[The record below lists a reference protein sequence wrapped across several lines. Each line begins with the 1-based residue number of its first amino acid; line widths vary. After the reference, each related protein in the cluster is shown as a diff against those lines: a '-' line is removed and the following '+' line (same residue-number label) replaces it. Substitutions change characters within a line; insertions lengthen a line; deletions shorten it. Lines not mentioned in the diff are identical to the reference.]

1 MNVFNFL
8 NSLNRKSYGT
18 EKNFGVL
25 QGIGDLK
32 RQKAIDM
39 ALEKYPILEKNK
51 VEILNNPQIE
61 NIGGG
66 LLEFYPADEPRRP
79 EGTEG
84 RDAIAV
90 FSPETTPYDMLLDYV
105 SHGAIKTDPTVKQ
118 SYEQLIGSLTP
129 GQLEAQRKRYR
140 DYSRGYYVDGLGQ
153 KRYLANPTTNQ
164 PKETRSFEQWKNISD
179 DAGIFRGALGQWDK
193 RAFTQPQLER
203 LEKLMKYLNLQN
215 NI

>member
-1 MNVFNFL
+1 MGGL
-8 NSLNRKSYGT
+8 T
-18 EKNFGVL
+18 E
-25 QGIGDLK
+25 DEK
-32 RQKAIDM
+32 RQRAIEI
-39 ALEKYPILEKNK
+39 AVKRYPILKKNQ
-51 VEILNNPQIE
+51 VEILNNPPIE

-84 RDAIAV
+84 KETIGV
-90 FSPETTPYDMLLDYV
+90 FSPETTPYQILLDYI
-105 SHGAIKTDPTVKQ
+105 SHGAIKTDPTVRQ

-129 GQLEAQRKRYR
+129 DQLDAQRRRYR

-153 KRYLANPTTNQ
+153 KRYLANPTTDQ

-193 RAFTQPQLER
+193 RAFTQEQLEN
-203 LEKLMKYLNLQN
+203 LESLMRYLNL
-215 NI
+215 